1 VSRGRRRRWR
11 ILQWLRLDP
20 LDALGVLAYVPAMS
34 ADSEAAAS
42 QAPADLAALVGR
54 RVQTSWSWGPRD
66 VLLYALGVGAGQR
79 DPALELELTTEN
91 SEGLELRAVPTFGVL
106 MTHAAGEELLTDLDQ
121 TMIVHAEQALGLD
134 RPIPVGGSV
143 QVTAEVESV
152 YDKGS
157 GALITNRAVAVE
169 EDTGEQLLSARSS
182 VFVRGAG
189 GFGGERG
196 PSSPSWQLPHRPPDH
211 ALSAEVRPDQALLYR
226 LSGDRNPL
234 HCDPAFARRAGFRAP
249 ILHGLATYGIAARL
263 LFGELCASDPNRF
276 GSIQARFSAPVAPG
290 GVLRVDAWEHEN
302 SFLFQVRDGAGVVVL
317 DRGCLERSA

>member
-1 VSRGRRRRWR
+1 
-11 ILQWLRLDP
+11 
-20 LDALGVLAYVPAMS
+20 MS
-34 ADSEAAAS
+34 APSDAAPS
-42 QAPADLAALVGR
+42 QAPLSIGALVGR
-54 RVQTSWSWGPRD
+54 RVETSWSWKPRD

-91 SEGLELRAVPTFGVL
+91 SQGPELRAVPTFGVL
-106 MTHAAGEELLTDLDQ
+106 MTHAAGEMLLKDLDQ
-121 TMIVHAEQALGLD
+121 TTIVHAEQALRVN

-143 QVTAEVESV
+143 RVTAEVESV

-157 GALITNRAVAVE
+157 GALVTTRAVAVA
-169 EDTGEQLLSARSS
+169 EDTGDELLTARSA

-196 PSSPSWQLPHRPPDH
+196 PSSSVQYPDRAADH
-211 ALSAEVRPDQALLYR
+211 TLTAEVRSDQALLYR

-263 LFGELCASDPNRF
+263 LFGELCATDPSRF
-276 GSIQARFSAPVAPG
+276 RSIQARFSAPIEPG
-290 GVLRVDAWEHEN
+290 GVLQVDAWEQE
-302 SFLFQVRDGAGVVVL
+302 SAVLFRVSDGTGTVVL
-317 DRGCLERSA
+317 DRGCLERNV

>member
-1 VSRGRRRRWR
+1 
-11 ILQWLRLDP
+11 
-20 LDALGVLAYVPAMS
+20 MS
-34 ADSEAAAS
+34 APNDAS
-42 QAPADLAALVGR
+42 ASHLPPDISALVGR
-54 RVQTSWSWGPRD
+54 RVETSWSWEPRD

-79 DPALELELTTEN
+79 DPALELELTTES

-106 MTHAAGEELLTDLDQ
+106 MTHAAGERLLEDLDQ
-121 TMIVHAEQALGLD
+121 TMIVHAEQALRVN

-143 QVTAEVESV
+143 RVTAEIESV

-157 GALITNRAVAVE
+157 GALVTHRAVAVE
-169 EDTGEQLLSARSS
+169 EDTGEELLAARSA

-196 PSSPSWQLPHRPPDH
+196 PSSPTWQLPNRAADH
-211 ALSAEVRPDQALLYR
+211 ALMAEVRLDQALLYR

-263 LFGELCASDPNRF
+263 LFGELCATDPNRF
-276 GSIQARFSAPVAPG
+276 RSIEARFSAPVEPG
-290 GVLRVDAWEHEN
+290 GVLRVDAWEQE
-302 SFLFQVRDGAGVVVL
+302 SAVLFQVRDDTGIVVL
-317 DRGCLERSA
+317 DRGRLERSV